1 MDKNDI
7 IFIGDNIFI
16 EVRGKMFNEINT
28 KIKECKEEMIL
39 RDTLEKK
46 LETIQKSLNIKKML
60 LDVLK
65 KNLDKEFKDV
75 ERLEK
80 LSMAN
85 ILSTILRNREEKLYK
100 EEQEYLEAKLKYQE
114 CLEVVNGY
122 ENDMDSIKLRLENI
136 DNYEE
141 QYEELIKEKYEL
153 IKSFDKEKKEKLQV
167 LENLLEIDTKE
178 RREIVEAITAAKECL
193 SIIKNASKELDSAK
207 SWGTY
212 DMIGGGVMSSIAK
225 HDKIDTARKELNKLG
240 YSIGRLNM
248 ELSDIDMILAI
259 DDITFDS
266 STYAFDIFFDNIFT
280 DMSVQGKINDSL
292 SKIRRLENT
301 VNNLITQLYDKELKV
316 SESIYRLNDEIYSL
330 IEEA

>member
-1 MDKNDI
+1 
-7 IFIGDNIFI
+7 
-16 EVRGKMFNEINT
+16 MFNEINT

-39 RDTLEKK
+39 RNTLEKK
-46 LETIQKSLNIKKML
+46 LGTIQDSVDIKKRL
-60 LDVLK
+60 LEVLK

-80 LSMAN
+80 MSMAN
-85 ILSTILRNREEKLYK
+85 ILSTILRNKEEKLYK

-122 ENDMDSIKLRLENI
+122 ENDIDSIKLRIKNI

-141 QYEELIKEKYEL
+141 QYEELIKKKYEL

-178 RREIVEAITAAKECL
+178 GREILEAITSGKECF
-193 SIIKNASKELDSAK
+193 SIIRNAGKALKSAK

-225 HDKIDTARKELNKLG
+225 HDKLDTARKELNKLG

-248 ELSDIDMILAI
+248 ELSDINMVLAI
-259 DDITFDS
+259 DDITFDN
-266 STYAFDIFFDNIFT
+266 STYAFDVFFDNIFT
-280 DMSVQGKINDSL
+280 DMSVQDKIKDSL
-292 SKIRRLENT
+292 SKIRRLENR
-301 VNNLITQLYDKELKV
+301 VNNLINQLEEKELKV
-316 SESIYRLNDEIYSL
+316 SESICRLNDEIYSL
-330 IEEA
+330 IENA